1 MTEAEGADLLEEA
14 RPAEGMSLGDLAR
27 EIPDA
32 TAVVEGDASVV
43 VTGVHHDSR
52 RIQPGDLFVV
62 RRGEKYD
69 GNAFVADAVARGAV
83 AVLAERHDGPTSTSS
98 PSTPPRPDLPVLRV
112 ADVATGLA
120 YASAA
125 VYGHPAFSLDV
136 IGITGTNG
144 KTTTTHLVR
153 AAIDGAIGLPKCG
166 VVGTIGHSYAGKTIA
181 AAHTTPEADEL
192 ARVLAVM
199 RKRRAT
205 HVAMEVSSIALVLGR
220 VKAVRFRVAAF
231 TNLTQDHL
239 DFHGS
244 MDAYAAAKMQLF
256 TSCQPGLA
264 VVNVDQPFGAQ
275 LAAAAKCKVLRV
287 RTSLGT
293 SASDADIA
301 PLSVDAS
308 ASGMRITARVPNVPG
323 GSVEIKTR
331 LVGLHNLENLLV
343 AIGVASALELDV
355 ERAAKALEFEIGAP
369 GRLERCDGA
378 GDDVVVLVDYA
389 HTPDALARVL
399 DAVREVSRPLDE
411 AGGTRVI
418 APRVL
423 CVFGC
428 GGDRDPTKRRPMGE
442 AVGARVDIAIVTSDN
457 PRTEAPEA
465 IAAPV
470 EDGVRATGLP
480 RLAPQELASVRRG
493 YVVELDRHAAIAL
506 AIESARPGDVVLV
519 AGKGHEDYQIV
530 GTTKRAFDDRL
541 ESRRALEARRARAA
555 GSGQGSGDRG

>member
-1 MTEAEGADLLEEA
+1 MTEAEDRDLLEEA
-14 RPAEGMSLGDLAR
+14 RPAEGMSLADLAR
-27 EIPDA
+27 EIPG
-32 TAVVEGDASVV
+32 TSAVVEGDASVL

-83 AVLAERHDGPTSTSS
+83 AVLAERHDGPTSVQD
-98 PSTPPRPDLPVLRV
+98 PPERSVPILRV
-112 ADVATGLA
+112 EDVATGLA
-120 YASAA
+120 YTSAA
-125 VYGHPAFSLDV
+125 VYGHPAFALDV
-136 IGITGTNG
+136 IGLTGTNG
-144 KTTTTHLVR
+144 KTTTSHLVR
-153 AAIDGAIGLPKCG
+153 AAIDGALGLPRCG
-166 VVGTIGHSYAGKTIA
+166 IVGTIGHSYAGQTIA

-199 RKRRAT
+199 RKRGAT

-244 MDAYAAAKMQLF
+244 MEAYAAAKMQLF
-256 TSCQPGLA
+256 TTCEPGLA
-264 VVNVDQPFGAQ
+264 VVNVDQPFGAK
-275 LAAAAKCKVLRV
+275 LAAAARCKVLRV

-293 SASDADIA
+293 AAGEADIA

-308 ASGMRITARVPNVPG
+308 ASGMRITARVPG
-323 GSVEIKTR
+323 GEVEIKTR

-343 AIGVASALELDV
+343 AIGVASALDLEVD
-355 ERAAKALEFEIGAP
+355 RAAKALEFEIGAP
-369 GRLERCDGA
+369 GRLERCDGP
-378 GDDVVVLVDYA
+378 GDDLVVLVDYA

-411 AGGTRVI
+411 AGGPRVVT
-418 APRVL
+418 PRVL

-428 GGDRDPTKRRPMGE
+428 GGDRDPTKRTPMGE
-442 AVGARVDIAIVTSDN
+442 AVGARVDVAIITSDN

-465 IAAPV
+465 IAEPV
-470 EDGVRATGLP
+470 EEGVRANGLP
-480 RLAPQELASVRRG
+480 RLAPQEVASTRRG
-493 YVVELDRHAAIAL
+493 YVVELDRQRAIAL
-506 AIESARPGDVVLV
+506 AIDAARPGDVVLV

-530 GTTKRAFDDRL
+530 GTTKRPFDDRV
-541 ESRRALEARRARAA
+541 EARRALEARRARTSTSGSSSA
-555 GSGQGSGDRG
+555 GASE

>member
-1 MTEAEGADLLEEA
+1 MTEAEDRDLLEEA
-14 RPAEGMSLGDLAR
+14 RPAEGMSLADLAR
-27 EIPDA
+27 EIPGSG
-32 TAVVEGDASVV
+32 AVVEGDASVL

-52 RIQPGDLFVV
+52 RVQPGDLFVV

-83 AVLAERHDGPTSTSS
+83 AVLAERHDSPTSVQN
-98 PSTPPRPDLPVLRV
+98 PPERSVPILRV
-112 ADVATGLA
+112 EDVATGLA
-120 YASAA
+120 YTSAA
-125 VYGHPAFSLDV
+125 VYGHPAFALDV
-136 IGITGTNG
+136 IGLTGTNG
-144 KTTTTHLVR
+144 KTTTSHLVR
-153 AAIDGAIGLPKCG
+153 AAIDGALGLPKCG
-166 VVGTIGHSYAGKTIA
+166 IVGTIGHSYAGQTIA

-199 RKRRAT
+199 RKRGAT

-244 MDAYAAAKMQLF
+244 MEAYAAAKMQLF
-256 TSCQPGLA
+256 TTCEPGLA
-264 VVNVDQPFGAQ
+264 VVNVDQPFGAK
-275 LAAAAKCKVLRV
+275 LAAAARCKVLRV
-287 RTSLGT
+287 KTSLGT
-293 SASDADIA
+293 APGDADIA

-308 ASGMRITARVPNVPG
+308 ASGMRITARVPG
-323 GSVEIKTR
+323 GDVEIKTR

-343 AIGVASALELDV
+343 AIGVASALDLEVD
-355 ERAAKALEFEIGAP
+355 RAAKALEFEIGAP
-369 GRLERCDGA
+369 GRLERCDGP
-378 GDDVVVLVDYA
+378 GDDLVVLVDYA

-411 AGGTRVI
+411 AGGTRVV

-428 GGDRDPTKRRPMGE
+428 GGDRDPTKRTPMGQ
-442 AVGARVDIAIVTSDN
+442 AVGARVDVAIITSDN

-465 IAAPV
+465 IAEPV
-470 EDGVRATGLP
+470 EEGVRANGLS
-480 RLAPQELASVRRG
+480 RLAPQELASTRRG
-493 YVVELDRHAAIAL
+493 YAVELDRQRAIAL
-506 AIESARPGDVVLV
+506 AIDAARPGDVVLV

-530 GTTKRAFDDRL
+530 GTTKRPFDDRV
-541 ESRRALEARRARAA
+541 EARRALEARRARTSTS
-555 GSGQGSGDRG
+555 GSSSTGASE